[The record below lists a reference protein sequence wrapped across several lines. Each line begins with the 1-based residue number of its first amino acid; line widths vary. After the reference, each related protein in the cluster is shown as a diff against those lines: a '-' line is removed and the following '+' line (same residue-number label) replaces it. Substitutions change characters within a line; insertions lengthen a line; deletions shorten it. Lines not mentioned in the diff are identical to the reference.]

1 MKHLILVLTITL
13 ITAMS
18 WGQANH
24 HSLSIQF
31 DIPRSFIDVTD
42 TITNINQGSN
52 TFLLNSKLEVYESS
66 VPLTKKEQVN
76 NYTKYEFDSLL
87 TSSAFIIRY
96 KGVVDH
102 NKKAFSSNAGHNS
115 YQGTNGIVFEKGI
128 YLAGTTYWVP
138 DFVGSDLKTFSIET
152 RLPDDWKLVS
162 QAKTRY
168 IESGVSE
175 NKISIDMNHPTNQ
188 VCLVGN
194 KYERYSRRINDIDIN
209 IYLFKSDERLAERYF
224 QVSGRYLDLF
234 SNLIGEFPYSKFDV
248 VENFWET
255 GYGLP
260 SFTLLGKKV
269 MRFPWILNS
278 SYPHEMLHNYWGN
291 SVYVDDEKGNWSEG
305 LTTYMADFL
314 IKELENEGA
323 NYRRSQLKN
332 YTDYVNNENDFPVCD
347 FKSKTDMTSQAIGYG
362 KVLFINHMLRQKLGT
377 RTFVEA
383 YKTFYKNYKFKR
395 ASFSDIQET
404 FEAISGD
411 NLDNFFQQWVYDT
424 GAPKLE
430 IRDVNVKK
438 ERNAFTLNFDLRQS
452 GVNKAFDMEV
462 PFHVYLEGEDRVVR
476 KMAGLHQLSQEFS
489 FSFPKRPLRIEID
502 PRFDVMRIL
511 APEEVPPTLSK
522 LFGSKVWTIILPKSS
537 DFFED
542 YKTFARDWSSMYSR
556 RGVKVNI
563 VGDNEIEE
571 LPDNQS
577 VWILGDDNRFAE
589 SCDVTSVYGSSVSP
603 GLLQNID
610 EIYEKETLVYAIQSS
625 AYNQVVGH
633 INVSNPQSLTA
644 LKTKLMHYG
653 KYSYVGFSGAELRN
667 TIKGMFP
674 VLNSPLN
681 YTITNNQK
689 ADWGSF
695 EMPEPELLVR

>member
-1 MKHLILVLTITL
+1 MKHLILVFTITL
-13 ITAMS
+13 IAAIS
-18 WGQANH
+18 RGQTNH

-31 DIPRSFIDVTD
+31 DIPHSFIDVTD
-42 TITNINQGSN
+42 TISIENQGAN
-52 TFLLNSKLEVYESS
+52 AFLLNSNLVVYESS
-66 VPLTKKEQVN
+66 VPLTKIEQIN
-76 NYTKYEFDSLL
+76 NYTKYEFDGLPA
-87 TSSAFIIRY
+87 SSTFIIKY

-102 NKKAFSSNAGHNS
+102 NKKALSNKAGHNS
-115 YQGTNGIVFEKGI
+115 FQGTNGIVFEKGI

-138 DFVGSDLKTFSIET
+138 DFVGSDLKTFSVET

-168 IESGVSE
+168 IKSGVSE

-188 VCLVGN
+188 VCLIGN

-209 IYLFKSDERLAERYF
+209 IYLFKSDDRLAERYF

-234 SNLIGEFPYSKFDV
+234 SNLIGDFPYEKFDV

-347 FKSKTDMTSQAIGYG
+347 FKFKTDMTSQAIGYG

-377 RTFVEA
+377 STFVET

-395 ASFSDIQET
+395 ATFSDIQKT
-404 FEAISGD
+404 FEAVTGD
-411 NLDNFFQQWVYDT
+411 DLNNFFQQWVYET
-424 GAPKLE
+424 GAPKLDLKNV
-430 IRDVNVKK
+430 DVQK
-438 ERNAFTLNFDLRQS
+438 EGNSFTLNFELRQS
-452 GVNKAFDMEV
+452 GLKKAFDMEV
-462 PFHVYLEGEDRVVR
+462 PFHVYLQGEDRVVR
-476 KMAGLHQLSQEFS
+476 KTAALQQLSQVFS
-489 FSFPKRPLRIEID
+489 YRFPKQPIRIEID
-502 PRFDVMRIL
+502 PCFDVMRIL
-511 APEEVPPTLSK
+511 APEEVPPALSK
-522 LFGSKVWTIILPKSS
+522 LFGSKAWTIILPKSS
-537 DFFED
+537 DFFEA
-542 YKTFARDWSSMYSR
+542 YKTFAGDWSSMYSR

-563 VGDNEIEE
+563 VNDTEIQK
-571 LPDNQS
+571 LPVNQS
-577 VWILGDDNRFAE
+577 VWILGSDNRYADN
-589 SCDVTSVYGSSVSP
+589 CDLTGVYGSSVSP
-603 GLLQNID
+603 ELVQSID
-610 EIYEKETLVYAIQSS
+610 EIYETETLVYAIQSS
-625 AYNQVVGH
+625 SGNQVVGH
-633 INVSNPQSLTA
+633 INVSNPESLGA

-653 KYSYVGFSGAELRN
+653 KYSYLGFSGAEQRN

-695 EMPEPELLVR
+695 EMPEKELLVR